1 MTNKDKKIQGAA
13 KCLSAFG
20 VIALLSLAFRLWPVF
35 ILAVFL
41 SAVAG
46 ARYVYLTKKETVEQA
61 DETVRAPKEKEKPVT
76 PKEES
81 LQDFV
86 TDSINKLMASEYP
99 EEDWIW
105 EYPDP
110 VRRIGKRE
118 DVCIILFGSN
128 GFRKTKVV
136 FSGYSA
142 TALEFPEDTADE
154 QIESDSP
161 SQAQSAS
168 TVVTDY
174 GLIAFEWTDAHITE
188 LNGRCND
195 AIGRGEKELVLA
207 SVELPVRE
215 SWDALCEELL
225 RVGVKSAECR
235 ENGIAIGLA

>member
-1 MTNKDKKIQGAA
+1 MTNKDKKIQRAV
-13 KCLSAFG
+13 KCLTAFG

-61 DETVRAPKEKEKPVT
+61 DETVREPKEKEKPVT
-76 PKEES
+76 PRKES

-110 VRRIGKRE
+110 VGRLKKRE

-128 GFRKTKVV
+128 GFRKAKIV

-142 TALEFPEDTADE
+142 TALEVPEETVE
-154 QIESDSP
+154 EPIESDSP
-161 SQAQSAS
+161 SLTQSAS
-168 TVVTDY
+168 AVVPDY
-174 GLIAFEWTDAHITE
+174 GLIAFEWADAHITE

-195 AIGRGEKELVLA
+195 AIGRGEKELVLDLA
-207 SVELPVRE
+207 ELPVRE

-225 RVGVKSAECR
+225 RAGVKSAECR

>member
-1 MTNKDKKIQGAA
+1 MTNKDKKIQRAA

-46 ARYVYLTKKETVEQA
+46 VRYVYLTKKETVEQA
-61 DETVRAPKEKEKPVT
+61 DETVRAPKEKPVT
-76 PKEES
+76 PKKEN

-110 VRRIGKRE
+110 VSRIGKRE

-128 GFRKTKVV
+128 GFRKAKVV

-142 TALEFPEDTADE
+142 TALEFPEETVDE
-154 QIESDSP
+154 PTESDLS
-161 SQAQSAS
+161 SQTQSAS
-168 TVVTDY
+168 TVVADY

-195 AIGRGEKELVLA
+195 AIGRGEKELVIE

-225 RVGVKSAECR
+225 RIGVKSAECR

>member
-1 MTNKDKKIQGAA
+1 MTNKDKKIQRVA

-46 ARYVYLTKKETVEQA
+46 VRYVYLTKKETVEQA
-61 DETVRAPKEKEKPVT
+61 DETVRAPKEKPVT
-76 PKEES
+76 PKKEN

-110 VRRIGKRE
+110 VSRIGKRE

-128 GFRKTKVV
+128 GFRKAKVV

-142 TALEFPEDTADE
+142 TALEFPEETVDE
-154 QIESDSP
+154 PTESDLS
-161 SQAQSAS
+161 SQTQSAS
-168 TVVTDY
+168 TVVADY

>member
-1 MTNKDKKIQGAA
+1 MTNKDKKIQRAA

-61 DETVRAPKEKEKPVT
+61 DETVRAPKEKPVT
-76 PKEES
+76 PKKEN

-110 VRRIGKRE
+110 VSRLGKKE

-128 GFRKTKVV
+128 GFRKAKVV

-142 TALEFPEDTADE
+142 IALEFPEDTVDE
-154 QIESDSP
+154 PTESDSP
-161 SQAQSAS
+161 SLAQSTPA
-168 TVVTDY
+168 VVTDY

>member
-1 MTNKDKKIQGAA
+1 MTNKDKKIQRVA

-46 ARYVYLTKKETVEQA
+46 VRYVYLTKKETVEQA
-61 DETVRAPKEKEKPVT
+61 DETVRAPKEKPVT
-76 PKEES
+76 PKKEN

-110 VRRIGKRE
+110 VSRIGKRE

-128 GFRKTKVV
+128 GFRKAKVV

-142 TALEFPEDTADE
+142 TALEFPEETVDE
-154 QIESDSP
+154 PTESDLS
-161 SQAQSAS
+161 SQTQSAS
-168 TVVTDY
+168 TVVADY

-195 AIGRGEKELVLA
+195 AIGCGEKELVLA

>member
-1 MTNKDKKIQGAA
+1 M
-13 KCLSAFG
+13 
-20 VIALLSLAFRLWPVF
+20 
-35 ILAVFL
+35 
-41 SAVAG
+41 
-46 ARYVYLTKKETVEQA
+46 
-61 DETVRAPKEKEKPVT
+61 
-76 PKEES
+76 
-81 LQDFV
+81 
-86 TDSINKLMASEYP
+86 
-99 EEDWIW
+99 
-105 EYPDP
+105 
-110 VRRIGKRE
+110 
-118 DVCIILFGSN
+118 
-128 GFRKTKVV
+128 

-195 AIGRGEKELVLA
+195 AIGCGEKELVLA

>member
-1 MTNKDKKIQGAA
+1 MSNKDKKIQRVA

-35 ILAVFL
+35 ILAVCL

-46 ARYVYLTKKETVEQA
+46 ARYVYLTKKETAEQA
-61 DETVRAPKEKEKPVT
+61 DETVRAPKEKPVT
-76 PKEES
+76 PKKEN

-110 VRRIGKRE
+110 VSRIGKRE

-128 GFRKTKVV
+128 GFRKAKVV

-142 TALEFPEDTADE
+142 TALEFPEETVDE
-154 QIESDSP
+154 PTESDLS
-161 SQAQSAS
+161 SQTQSTS
-168 TVVTDY
+168 TVVADY

-195 AIGRGEKELVLA
+195 AIGRGEKELVIE

-225 RVGVKSAECR
+225 RIGVKSAECR

>member
-1 MTNKDKKIQGAA
+1 MTNKDKKIQRTA
-13 KCLSAFG
+13 KCLTAFG

-46 ARYVYLTKKETVEQA
+46 ARYVYLTKKETAEQA
-61 DETVRAPKEKEKPVT
+61 DETVREPKEKEKPVT
-76 PKEES
+76 PRKES

-105 EYPDP
+105 EYPDA
-110 VRRIGKRE
+110 VSRLEKRE

-128 GFRKTKVV
+128 GFRKAKVV

-142 TALEFPEDTADE
+142 TALEFPEETVE
-154 QIESDSP
+154 EPIESDSP
-161 SQAQSAS
+161 SQTQSAS
-168 TVVTDY
+168 AVVPDY
-174 GLIAFEWTDAHITE
+174 GLIAFEWADAHITE

-195 AIGRGEKELVLA
+195 AIGRGEKELVLDLA
-207 SVELPVRE
+207 ELPVRE

-225 RVGVKSAECR
+225 RAGVKSAECR

>member
-1 MTNKDKKIQGAA
+1 MTNKDKKIQRVA

-46 ARYVYLTKKETVEQA
+46 VRYVYLTKKETVEQA
-61 DETVRAPKEKEKPVT
+61 DETVRAPKEKPVT
-76 PKEES
+76 PKKEN

-110 VRRIGKRE
+110 VSRIGKRE

-128 GFRKTKVV
+128 GFRKAKVV

-142 TALEFPEDTADE
+142 TALEFPEETVDE
-154 QIESDSP
+154 PTESDLS
-161 SQAQSAS
+161 SQTQSAS
-168 TVVTDY
+168 TVVADY

-195 AIGRGEKELVLA
+195 AIGRGEKELVIE

-225 RVGVKSAECR
+225 RIGVKSAECR

>member
-1 MTNKDKKIQGAA
+1 MSNKDKKIQRVA

-35 ILAVFL
+35 ILAVCL

-46 ARYVYLTKKETVEQA
+46 ARYVYLTKKETAEQA
-61 DETVRAPKEKEKPVT
+61 DETVRAPKEKPVT
-76 PKEES
+76 PKKEN

-110 VRRIGKRE
+110 VSRIGKRE

-128 GFRKTKVV
+128 GFRKAKVV

-142 TALEFPEDTADE
+142 TALEFPEETVDE
-154 QIESDSP
+154 PTESDLS
-161 SQAQSAS
+161 SQTQSTS
-168 TVVTDY
+168 TVVADY
-174 GLIAFEWTDAHITE
+174 GLIAF
-188 LNGRCND
+188 
-195 AIGRGEKELVLA
+195 
-207 SVELPVRE
+207 
-215 SWDALCEELL
+215 
-225 RVGVKSAECR
+225 
-235 ENGIAIGLA
+235 

>member
-1 MTNKDKKIQGAA
+1 MTNKDKKIQRAA

-61 DETVRAPKEKEKPVT
+61 DETVRAPKEKPVT
-76 PKEES
+76 PKKES

-110 VRRIGKRE
+110 VSRLGKRE

-128 GFRKTKVV
+128 GFRKAKVV

-142 TALEFPEDTADE
+142 TALEFPEDAIDE
-154 QIESDSP
+154 PTESDSP

-195 AIGRGEKELVLA
+195 AIGRGEKELVIE

>member
-1 MTNKDKKIQGAA
+1 MPNKDKKIQRVA

-46 ARYVYLTKKETVEQA
+46 VRYVYLTKKETVEQA
-61 DETVRAPKEKEKPVT
+61 DETVRAPKEKPVT
-76 PKEES
+76 PKKEN

-110 VRRIGKRE
+110 VSRIGKRE

-128 GFRKTKVV
+128 GFRKAKVV

-142 TALEFPEDTADE
+142 TALEFPEETVDE
-154 QIESDSP
+154 PTESDLS
-161 SQAQSAS
+161 SQNQSAS
-168 TVVTDY
+168 TVVADY

-195 AIGRGEKELVLA
+195 AIGRGEKELVIE

-225 RVGVKSAECR
+225 RIGVKSAECR

>member
-1 MTNKDKKIQGAA
+1 MTNKDKKIQRVA

-46 ARYVYLTKKETVEQA
+46 VRYVYLTKKETVEQA
-61 DETVRAPKEKEKPVT
+61 DETVRAPKEKPVT
-76 PKEES
+76 PKKEN

-110 VRRIGKRE
+110 VSRIGKRE

-128 GFRKTKVV
+128 GFRKAKVV

-142 TALEFPEDTADE
+142 TALEFSEETVDE
-154 QIESDSP
+154 PTESDLS
-161 SQAQSAS
+161 SQTQSAS
-168 TVVTDY
+168 TVVADY

-195 AIGRGEKELVLA
+195 AIGRGEKELVIE

-225 RVGVKSAECR
+225 RIGVKSAECR

>member
-1 MTNKDKKIQGAA
+1 MSNKDKKIQRVA

-35 ILAVFL
+35 ILAVCL

-46 ARYVYLTKKETVEQA
+46 ARYVYLTKKETAEQA
-61 DETVRAPKEKEKPVT
+61 DETVRAPKEKPVT
-76 PKEES
+76 PKKEN

-110 VRRIGKRE
+110 VSRIGKRE

>member
-1 MTNKDKKIQGAA
+1 MTNKDKKIQRTA
-13 KCLSAFG
+13 KCLTAFG

-46 ARYVYLTKKETVEQA
+46 ARYVYLTKKEAIEQA
-61 DETVRAPKEKEKPVT
+61 DETVREPKEKEKPVT
-76 PKEES
+76 PRKES

-110 VRRIGKRE
+110 VSRLEKRE
-118 DVCIILFGSN
+118 AVCIILFGSN
-128 GFRKTKVV
+128 GFRKAKVV

-142 TALEFPEDTADE
+142 TALEFPEETVE
-154 QIESDSP
+154 EPIESDSP
-161 SQAQSAS
+161 SQTQSAS
-168 TVVTDY
+168 AVVPDY
-174 GLIAFEWTDAHITE
+174 GLIAFEWADAHITE

-195 AIGRGEKELVLA
+195 AIGRGEKELVLDLA
-207 SVELPVRE
+207 ELPVRE

-225 RVGVKSAECR
+225 RAGVKSVECR